1 METLPITKL
10 AEAGAIGIA
19 VLLIT
24 LLYFV
29 IKSYNKVIAN
39 HIDHFT
45 RALESNTKIIGEIT
59 KVMENTCR
67 IMERVQNNLDK
78 LK

>member
-10 AEAGAIGIA
+10 AETGAIGIA
-19 VLLIT
+19 VLLII

-29 IKSYNKVIAN
+29 IKSYNKIIAN

-45 RALESNTKIIGEIT
+45 RAMEANTRVIGEIT
-59 KVMENTCR
+59 KVMESTCR
-67 IMERVQNNLDK
+67 IMDRVQNKLDNQK
-78 LK
+78 